1 MIDNSEV
8 YSIRLTC
15 HHVYLRHCS
24 YLRDISRYRCQVS
37 LFWTLF
43 MCLACTFQFTH
54 VYYMKRDIY
63 IYITWLQ
70 IDITYIVDDMV
81 SVGDTVHGISIDPHW
96 RLRSEKF
103 AHELSGKLEA
113 SKVLGQELERVERV
127 ERLRQ
132 GVLQL
137 GELFFLFFRLADMAI
152 LRGKII

>member
-1 MIDNSEV
+1 M
-8 YSIRLTC
+8 
-15 HHVYLRHCS
+15 
-24 YLRDISRYRCQVS
+24 
-37 LFWTLF
+37 
-43 MCLACTFQFTH
+43 
-54 VYYMKRDIY
+54 
-63 IYITWLQ
+63 
-70 IDITYIVDDMV
+70 YIVDDMV
-81 SVGDTVHGISIDPHW
+81 SVGDTYHGISIDPHW